1 MTCVTGQL
9 AEQKNGPFH
18 GPLSPVFCLVAF
30 PAGGI
35 IVRYEHSSRQSVFRK
50 GFMSMPLGRVI
61 AVVSQKGGAGKTTV
75 AMQLGG
81 GFHAIGAS
89 ALLIDLDP
97 QESAF
102 RWAESASL
110 IDAKLHLDVRKMSGL
125 ELIKHV
131 VDLQGEAD
139 YVVLDTPPSIAHP
152 STMAALAV
160 AHLAIVPAVP
170 SPTDLWS
177 TLAVERLIL
186 KRMEQSHRLHGC
198 IVPNRVQNT
207 ALASDVLDLLR
218 EFTLP
223 ILDVML
229 AQRNA
234 YAQSAVV
241 GASVFQLGAGAEAAQ
256 AEVRKLVA
264 EVLKQL
270 GET

>member
-1 MTCVTGQL
+1 
-9 AEQKNGPFH
+9 
-18 GPLSPVFCLVAF
+18 
-30 PAGGI
+30 
-35 IVRYEHSSRQSVFRK
+35 
-50 GFMSMPLGRVI
+50 MSMPLGRVI

-81 GFHAIGAS
+81 GFHTIGAS